1 VSEDNNDEKP
11 TLQHIYIYKDLLI
24 QEETMEKTIFPYVK
38 KTHARYFWYGCD
50 KPERRNPLEIKDLL

>member
-1 VSEDNNDEKP
+1 MSEDNNDEKP

-38 KTHARYFWYGCD
+38 KKHMQDIFGMDVINQSDAI
-50 KPERRNPLEIKDLL
+50 L